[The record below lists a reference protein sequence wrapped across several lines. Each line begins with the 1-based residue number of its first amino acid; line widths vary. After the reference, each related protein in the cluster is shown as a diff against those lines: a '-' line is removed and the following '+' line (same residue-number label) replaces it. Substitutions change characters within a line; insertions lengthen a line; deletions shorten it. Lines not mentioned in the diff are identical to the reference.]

1 MIRIVLNKF
10 GDIEVVSIVH
20 FNSIWIRKLANMT
33 SYVPI
38 TGDETPLNRIMTSIF
53 QFNIFGND
61 VRTLDCKIVI

>member
-10 GDIEVVSIVH
+10 GDIEVVSIVR

-33 SYVPI
+33 LYVPI

-61 VRTLDCKIVI
+61 VRTLDRKIVI